1 MHVFP
6 SARTDCFLSDV
17 PARDNTDLK
26 NCREQ
31 SVVIMSTA
39 GQNVNVGA
47 QGVTSRQTDNVMQP
61 AAAPMTSTCVT
72 AADSENMAET
82 EERMIQRQEAR
93 RERLK
98 SRTTRCMIQTAKEK
112 SGPPAGEKEQIQRER
127 ADPQRVKEHS
137 QLQARERATPNAGNV
152 DDTSGDAHTQRC
164 VPGRD
169 QVPHCRGAR
178 GIDSHISDA
187 RVAAETQLAQFSN
200 KVASWTHRSL

>member
-1 MHVFP
+1 MLH
-6 SARTDCFLSDV
+6 TSDQF
-17 PARDNTDLK
+17 ANKQFKERHK
-26 NCREQ
+26 N
-31 SVVIMSTA
+31 V
-39 GQNVNVGA
+39 A

-61 AAAPMTSTCVT
+61 AAAPMMSACVT
-72 AADSENMAET
+72 AADSEKMAET

-93 RERLK
+93 RERMLK
-98 SRTTRCMIQTAKEK
+98 SRTTRCMIETAKEK
-112 SGPPAGEKEQIQRER
+112 SGPTAGEKGQIKREI

-137 QLQARERATPNAGNV
+137 QLQARERATPKAGNV

-169 QVPHCRGAR
+169 QVPHSRGAR